1 MTSWRS
7 RYNTDRSSVSL
18 APLFEAERERDEL
31 RAVLHE
37 ALAQN
42 ERFAAEIQGLK
53 NVAFD
58 LVQEHLAEIRRLER
72 ENKRLQAELD
82 EMRRRYD

>member
-7 RYNTDRSSVSL
+7 RYNHEDVVVDVY
-18 APLFEAERERDEL
+18 ARERDEL
-31 RAVLHE
+31 RAVLRE

-58 LVQEHLAEIRRLER
+58 LAQEHLAEIRRLER
-72 ENKRLQAELD
+72 ENKRLRADLE
-82 EMRRRYD
+82 RTT